1 MVIIEFNYHQIITT
15 IPVKLSDLFRNVID
29 KFNQRNQIPQDS
41 VYFIINGMLIKPER
55 TVENYMRDRDKI
67 EGKMKIL
74 VVDI

>member
-1 MVIIEFNYHQIITT
+1 MVTIEFIYHQIITT
-15 IPVKLSDLFRNVID
+15 IPAKLSDLFRNVID